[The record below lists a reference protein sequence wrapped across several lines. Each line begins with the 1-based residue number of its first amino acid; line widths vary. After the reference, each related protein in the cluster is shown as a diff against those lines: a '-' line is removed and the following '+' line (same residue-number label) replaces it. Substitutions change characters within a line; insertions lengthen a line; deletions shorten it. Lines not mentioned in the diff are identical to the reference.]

1 MKIHGE
7 KIAITSA
14 AGHSRE
20 AFRKLAKLGA
30 RVFSTPLVK
39 IKKREFKIPKS
50 DAYAFTSVEG
60 VNAVLGKLGKRGFLK
75 RFNASRVFAIGPLTG
90 ASLRKIGIRPRVPEK
105 YHSSSLAKLVLKSG
119 ANNIVA
125 FRSSRA
131 GSEMKGLLRGKVRY
145 REIAAYEINPIKR
158 RIDAA
163 IIFVT
168 SATAA
173 KALPKTAAFM
183 VSIGPHTSEALKTR
197 GMSFIEARRH
207 TLDGMITALKRAKTV
222 TA

>member
-1 MKIHGE
+1 MKIYGK

-20 AFRKLAKLGA
+20 AYRRLAKLGA
-30 RVFSTPLVK
+30 RVFSTPLVE

-50 DAYAFTSVEG
+50 DAYVFTSVEG
-60 VNAVLGKLGKRGFLK
+60 VNAVVGKLGKKSFLD
-75 RFNASRVFAIGPLTG
+75 RFNESKVFAIGPLTG
-90 ASLRKIGIRPRVPEK
+90 ESLRKIGIRPRVPEK
-105 YHSSSLAKLVLKSG
+105 FHSSSLAKLILKSG
-119 ANNIVA
+119 ANNIIA

-131 GSEMKGLLRGKVRY
+131 GKEMKNALMGKARY
-145 REIAAYEINPIKR
+145 REITAYEINPIKR
-158 RIDAA
+158 RVDAA

-173 KALPKTAAFM
+173 KALPKTAAFL
-183 VSIGPHTSEALKTR
+183 VSIGPHTSKALKIR
-197 GMSFIEARRH
+197 KLRVIEAKRH
-207 TLDGMITALKRAKTV
+207 TLNGMITALKRAKNV